1 MALFEV
7 PVASPAE
14 GLGERRVY
22 MDLANQMLLVSTVM
36 IVMYLISISSK
47 NNDLMSE
54 NFLVVYL
61 YVLVGVGYYHLLVQR
76 LLLFV

>member
-7 PVASPAE
+7 EIVSPSDIGDNE
-14 GLGERRVY
+14 IY
-22 MDLANQMLLVSTVM
+22 TDMANQLLLVSTVM
-36 IVMYLISISSK
+36 IVMYLISKSS
-47 NNDLMSE
+47 NNVDLMKE

-61 YVLVGVGYYHLLVQR
+61 YVLIGVAYYHLLIRR